1 MTRRIHFKKII
12 ALKKKKKLKK
22 RKREKINI
30 FFFLKFLLLYAIVQF
45 ATTIDTCMRACVS
58 VPAVDHGVKEEHN
71 KP

>member
-12 ALKKKKKLKK
+12 ALKKKKTKK
-22 RKREKINI
+22 EKERENQH